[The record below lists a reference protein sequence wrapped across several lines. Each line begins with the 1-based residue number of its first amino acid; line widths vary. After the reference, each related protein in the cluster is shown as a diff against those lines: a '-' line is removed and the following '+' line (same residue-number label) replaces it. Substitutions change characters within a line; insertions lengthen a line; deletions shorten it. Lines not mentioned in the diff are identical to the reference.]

1 MSRKAFIYYQV
12 DNIES
17 VIVSAVPP
25 LHIKNHDLKLFHLH
39 DLNGLIAE
47 TNAFIV
53 SIHARGR
60 KERCLMTLSEFQDS
74 SLIFHG
80 VKRLEEVN

>member
-1 MSRKAFIYYQV
+1 MSWKAFIYYQV

-47 TNAFIV
+47 TNVFIV
-53 SIHARGR
+53 SIHASGSKR
-60 KERCLMTLSEFQDS
+60 KMFDDAFRVSRFFFDIPWS
-74 SLIFHG
+74 
-80 VKRLEEVN
+80 

>member
-1 MSRKAFIYYQV
+1 MSWKAFIYYQI

-17 VIVSAVPP
+17 VIVSAVPS
-25 LHIKNHDLKLFHLH
+25 LHIKNPDLKLFHLH

-53 SIHARGR
+53 SIHVRGPKR
-60 KERCLMTLSEFQDS
+60 KMFDDAFRVSRFFFDIPWS
-74 SLIFHG
+74 
-80 VKRLEEVN
+80 